1 MKRNTKSTRLYNSLV
16 LNLASLAKKENNNTK
31 RNRFKRGLEIHRFL
45 AASVEQGT
53 IILPLTMRDVG

>member
-1 MKRNTKSTRLYNSLV
+1 MKINTKSTRLYNSLV
-16 LNLASLAKKENNNTK
+16 LKLAK

>member
-1 MKRNTKSTRLYNSLV
+1 MKINTKSTRLYNSLV

-31 RNRFKRGLEIHRFL
+31 RNRFKRGLEI
-45 AASVEQGT
+45 QGT